1 MVDVVS
7 TVSNL
12 FLHVSTIYS
21 KERFS
26 PVIPSHACPG
36 TVMMVVVMMCTTTLV
51 MLMFCLK
58 FPFKS
63 QSCADLQ

>member
-26 PVIPSHACPG
+26 PVIPSHACRG
-36 TVMMVVVMMCTTTLV
+36 TVMMVVVMMCTTIV
-51 MLMFCLK
+51 MPMFCLK